1 MRPLDLIRCTS
12 EGTELISADVWSQ
25 LASYMNVVLSGFV
38 APCKSA
44 VLYSLEHNVS
54 HMNEYVSTNIDKV

>member
-44 VLYSLEHNVS
+44 VFYSLEYNS
-54 HMNEYVSTNIDKV
+54 HMNEHVSTNIDKV

>member
-1 MRPLDLIRCTS
+1 MRPLDLIRSTS

-25 LASYMNVVLSGFV
+25 LASYMNVVLSAFV